1 MALTD
6 AEKTELKNDILNAI
20 KAESQGV
27 NELTEVTSLDNIKSL
42 PALRG
47 SELVSAPV
55 SLLGKPATDAAAT
68 ANAAATK
75 ANNAATTATNAAS
88 SANSAATTASEKAGV
103 AVAAAETAN
112 EAAEA
117 AQAVV
122 SEYEST
128 ALSALHGATAR
139 FEAIVENGTVL
150 PASTTLAGGRVV
162 WLRSAKNFVYEAGGS
177 YYNNWSV
184 DGVPSASLYH
194 DGLSL
199 LNDKSYIM
207 GDTLYAWSDEE
218 NDLVEISGSGGG
230 NTYNVTEEVPPESG
244 YYTLTTAIAAVDGKY
259 RCKGRCI
266 TYEVSQGKWETKQ
279 FCGTSLAAWESAGAW
294 EDFGGAGT
302 MKSLTVNGE
311 KQVPDSEGA

>member
-47 SELVSAPV
+47 TELVSAPV
-55 SLLGKPATDAAAT
+55 SLLGKPAEDAAAT

-75 ANNAATTATNAAS
+75 ANNAATTATDAAS
-88 SANSAATTASEKAGV
+88 SANAAATTASEKAGV

-139 FEAIVENGTVL
+139 FEAIVEIGTVKQQ
-150 PASTTLAGGRVV
+150 S
-162 WLRSAKNFVYEAGGS
+162 SA
-177 YYNNWSV
+177 
-184 DGVPSASLYH
+184 
-194 DGLSL
+194 
-199 LNDKSYIM
+199 
-207 GDTLYAWSDEE
+207 
-218 NDLVEISGSGGG
+218 
-230 NTYNVTEEVPPESG
+230 
-244 YYTLTTAIAAVDGKY
+244 AAA
-259 RCKGRCI
+259 
-266 TYEVSQGKWETKQ
+266 
-279 FCGTSLAAWESAGAW
+279 AAWCGYVAPRTSP
-294 EDFGGAGT
+294 
-302 MKSLTVNGE
+302 MK
-311 KQVPDSEGA
+311 